1 MNKKNLAIFTVARS
15 DFGIMQNI
23 IYRSERDKRFNL
35 YLIIGS
41 AHKSKIFGKT
51 FNEIN
56 SIKIRNKTVFKFGY
70 SKSSKK
76 AISKYFNKTLREA
89 KLFFK
94 KNRID
99 AALILGDRYEMLA
112 ISIACLNYNIP
123 IVHFCGGSKTLGS
136 LDDVYRYC
144 ISKIATVHLI
154 ETDYHKK
161 NLTKIGVKKN
171 VNVVGAPA
179 LETIKKNL
187 INKEKLIKNL
197 KLPFDPQKK
206 IVVACFNP
214 ETKRDKKYNIK
225 NLKVFLNFLLQLNE
239 NLIITYPNADVGF
252 TDYIKMIK
260 RFLAKKENTK
270 IIKSLGIKN
279 YFSLLKFS
287 SILIGNSSS
296 GIIESASFKIP
307 TINLGQRQNGR
318 LVPRNVIHSKFTL
331 KEIRKSFI
339 KASSK
344 KFISG
349 LKKIKN
355 PYFKKNTS
363 KNSLDLIYKYLR
375 SSE

>member
-123 IVHFCGGSKTLGS
+123 IVGGNVS
-136 LDDVYRYC
+136 L
-144 ISKIATVHLI
+144 
-154 ETDYHKK
+154 
-161 NLTKIGVKKN
+161 
-171 VNVVGAPA
+171 
-179 LETIKKNL
+179 
-187 INKEKLIKNL
+187 
-197 KLPFDPQKK
+197 
-206 IVVACFNP
+206 
-214 ETKRDKKYNIK
+214 YNTTG
-225 NLKVFLNFLLQLNE
+225 E
-239 NLIITYPNADVGF
+239 
-252 TDYIKMIK
+252 
-260 RFLAKKENTK
+260 
-270 IIKSLGIKN
+270 
-279 YFSLLKFS
+279 S
-287 SILIGNSSS
+287 SIRPTPIFVMM
-296 GIIESASFKIP
+296 GIS
-307 TINLGQRQNGR
+307 N
-318 LVPRNVIHSKFTL
+318 
-331 KEIRKSFI
+331 
-339 KASSK
+339 
-344 KFISG
+344 
-349 LKKIKN
+349 
-355 PYFKKNTS
+355 
-363 KNSLDLIYKYLR
+363 
-375 SSE
+375 